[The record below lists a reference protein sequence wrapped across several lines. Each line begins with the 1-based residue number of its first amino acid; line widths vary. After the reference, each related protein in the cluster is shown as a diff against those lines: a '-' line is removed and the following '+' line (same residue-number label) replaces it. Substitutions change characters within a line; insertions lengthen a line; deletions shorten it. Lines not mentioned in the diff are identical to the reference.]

1 MGLVSSSLPALM
13 SQTCSFLLTQFSCC
27 SVNRPAIRQQLR
39 LAPKSQKDPFH
50 LLLFISVSIYFPP
63 PNVPH
68 WCLMLFL
75 DPPTTRPQDHT
86 ACVDLLAQHQ
96 PSSSLRGQWL
106 FGGFVWW
113 FCLDHLKAF
122 ETVENRGCLVL
133 EAARIG
139 IDRNPVI

>member
-1 MGLVSSSLPALM
+1 MGLVSSSPPALM

-39 LAPKSQKDPFH
+39 LAPKSQKDSFH
-50 LLLFISVSIYFPP
+50 LLLFISLSPSTPP
-63 PNVPH
+63 PR
-68 WCLMLFL
+68 CLMLFL
-75 DPPTTRPQDHT
+75 DPPTTQPQDHT
-86 ACVDLLAQHQ
+86 ASVDLLAQHQ

-122 ETVENRGCLVL
+122 ETVANRGCMVL

-139 IDRNPVI
+139 IDHSPVI